1 MGRKK
6 RLLCECGKVHLIE
19 TTQAGSS
26 LPCDC
31 GTEILVP
38 TLREIAQ
45 LPDAEEMPSTPRRSR
60 WTHQQAIF
68 FAVGVVIFF
77 LGLGAA
83 TVLFSTRPAAQLPQ
97 PAGKVALLDMH
108 LATLSPAET
117 LDLWGYYQRAPR
129 LMVEL
134 SKRIDENRSQRRLYT
149 TLAWTLLASG
159 TAIGASCVI
168 FSLRLGK
175 PREQI

>member
-26 LPCDC
+26 FPCDC

-45 LPDAEEMPSTPRRSR
+45 LPDAEETPSTSRRSR
-60 WTHQQAIF
+60 WTHRQAIL
-68 FAVGVVIFF
+68 FALGVVIFF

-83 TVLFSTRPAAQLPQ
+83 TVLFSTRPAAQLPR
-97 PAGKVALLDMH
+97 PAGEVALLDMR

-117 LDLWGYYQRAPR
+117 LDLWGFYQRAPR

-134 SKRIDENRSQRRLYT
+134 PKKIEENRSRRRLYT
-149 TLAWTLLASG
+149 TVAWSLFASG
-159 TAIGASCVI
+159 TAIGASCVV
-168 FSLRLGK
+168 FSLRTGK
-175 PREQI
+175 T